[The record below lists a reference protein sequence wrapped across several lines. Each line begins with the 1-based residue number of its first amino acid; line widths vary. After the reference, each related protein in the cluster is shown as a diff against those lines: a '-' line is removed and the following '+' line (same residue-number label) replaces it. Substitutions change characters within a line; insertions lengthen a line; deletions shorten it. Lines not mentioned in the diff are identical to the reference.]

1 MNFHK
6 TIVSLNRWIYDYPY
20 QQVSIENGWRLGGF
34 LLYAQMKVRL
44 GLLSVSHLAN
54 DFFNGVLVAILPL
67 LHLYYGLTYTQMS
80 LLVLVNNLFGGFF
93 QPFLALFSDQRE
105 KPWFIPLGF
114 LMLGTGIY
122 AISWSGNFYWL
133 LFAVMIASLG
143 SAAYHPDANKCVHQL
158 PGLQRG
164 TIQSIFQI
172 GGNAGMALAPLSLW
186 FLSLT
191 GLGGTIWLYSIAM
204 VFACVFFFF
213 AKRNGALQVKN
224 NLLEATEKPPIK
236 PGLKALVTVIA
247 CRTLANAGIVMFFPL
262 FLIATYGTKES
273 DVWVYSFLFL
283 LGGAIGTLAGGS
295 LGDRFGMRRVLQLS
309 LILSAPLALLL
320 PWMNGFTAM
329 LLLFTLGLVLMSTFS
344 VAVVFAQDLMPK
356 RAGMASS
363 LVIGFTG
370 GLSGICLLVLGMLAD
385 RIGLFPILCVILA
398 MPAIGAFLCF
408 TLPHDLISHQTP
420 NM

>member
-1 MNFHK
+1 M
-6 TIVSLNRWIYDYPY
+6 
-20 QQVSIENGWRLGGF
+20 
-34 LLYAQMKVRL
+34 YAQMKVRL
-44 GLLSVSHLAN
+44 GLLSVSHFAN

-93 QPFLALFSDQRE
+93 QPFLALFSDRRE
-105 KPWFIPLGF
+105 KPWFMPLGF

-122 AISWSGNFYWL
+122 AISWNGNFFWL
-133 LFAVMIASLG
+133 IFAVMVASLG

-164 TIQSIFQI
+164 TIQSVFQI

-191 GLGGTIWLYSIAM
+191 GLGGTVWLYSIAM
-204 VFACVFFFF
+204 VFACVFFLF
-213 AKRNGALQVKN
+213 AKKSGTLQKKN
-224 NLLEATEKPPIK
+224 KQPEATEKPPIK
-236 PGLKALVTVIA
+236 PGLIALITVIA
-247 CRTLANAGIVMFFPL
+247 CRTLSNAGIVMFFPL
-262 FLIATYGTKES
+262 FLIATYGIKEA

-283 LGGAIGTLAGGS
+283 LGGAIGTLAGGP
-295 LGDRFGMRRVLQLS
+295 LGDRFGMRRVIQLS
-309 LILSAPLALLL
+309 LILSAPLAFLL
-320 PWMNGFTAM
+320 PWLNGFTAM
-329 LLLFTLGLVLMSTFS
+329 LLLFMLGLVLMSTFS

-370 GLSGICLLVLGMLAD
+370 GLSGICLLLLGILAD
-385 RIGLFPILCVILA
+385 RTGLFPILCVVVV
-398 MPAIGAFLCF
+398 MPAIGALLCF
-408 TLPHDLISHQTP
+408 LLPHDRKREQITS
-420 NM
+420 M